1 MTHGGLVR
9 QSWFTHPCV
18 SFLSCI
24 LDGVAVLDLLEP
36 PFSFTYIL
44 GHQLQHPHSPAPRTL
59 SFLLLPTTTPA
70 WIHAPPPSPP
80 PTTLCAARSIRMCVD
95 PWMCCMDFVAMC
107 VSGVYSG
114 GEEDSTKVR
123 GVSERASH
131 RSRFLLGIVLLLLA
145 LHLLL
150 LYWRG
155 TSAGQGRD
163 ARGGMAARGRS

>member
-36 PFSFTYIL
+36 PFSFTYIR
-44 GHQLQHPHSPAPRTL
+44 GRQLQHPHSPAPRTL

-80 PTTLCAARSIRMCVD
+80 PHNPLRRPVNSNVRGPLDVLYGFRGDVCVWSVLRRRGRQHEGAGRVREGKSPKPVFAWHCAALVG
-95 PWMCCMDFVAMC
+95 FA
-107 VSGVYSG
+107 
-114 GEEDSTKVR
+114 STTAVL
-123 GVSERASH
+123 ERH
-131 RSRFLLGIVLLLLA
+131 
-145 LHLLL
+145 
-150 LYWRG
+150 
-155 TSAGQGRD
+155 
-163 ARGGMAARGRS
+163 

>member
-1 MTHGGLVR
+1 LR
-9 QSWFTHPCV
+9 LV
-18 SFLSCI
+18 SFLYFRWRCSARFARTSI
-24 LDGVAVLDLLEP
+24 FLHLHSWASAAAPAFPRPAHHFAPVPSSSYLP
-36 PFSFTYIL
+36 PRLHGFM
-44 GHQLQHPHSPAPRTL
+44 H
-59 SFLLLPTTTPA
+59 TTTF
-70 WIHAPPPSPP
+70 SP

-95 PWMCCMDFVAMC
+95 LWMCCMDFVAMC